1 MSGFEGL
8 GFEDF
13 SVLSFVHTLG
23 EAARRGSA
31 CAKR

>member
-13 SVLSFVHTLG
+13 SVSSFAHALG